1 LQQTQPSF
9 AENDDC
15 RQVNLLDRAQARS
28 SLAQSAG
35 RRRSRPD
42 RCRRQASLAM
52 TRWRPP
58 APRSTAIITREG
70 FEKLKS
76 ELDHLWHTLRP
87 EVVKA
92 LAAAAAEGDRSE
104 NAEYTYRKKQ
114 LGEIDRRVRYLSKR
128 IPALKVAE
136 GAPADRLSVFFGA
149 LIELENLASGETLRY
164 RIVGPDETDA
174 KLGWISI
181 DSPLARAVLKK
192 KLDEEF
198 EAELPGGRTRFALIG
213 VDYPDA

>member
-1 LQQTQPSF
+1 MS
-9 AENDDC
+9 
-15 RQVNLLDRAQARS
+15 
-28 SLAQSAG
+28 
-35 RRRSRPD
+35 
-42 RCRRQASLAM
+42 
-52 TRWRPP
+52 RWRPP
-58 APRSTAIITREG
+58 SPSSTAIITRAG
-70 FEKLKS
+70 FERLKA
-76 ELDHLWHTLRP
+76 ELDQLWHTLRP

-136 GAPADRLSVFFGA
+136 GAPADRDAVFFGA
-149 LIELENLASGETLRY
+149 QIELENLATGETLKY

-174 KLGWISI
+174 RLGWISV

-192 KLDEEF
+192 RVDDEF
-198 EAELPGGRTRFALIG
+198 SAALPGGETRFAVVSVTYG
-213 VDYPDA
+213 VDAGH

>member
-1 LQQTQPSF
+1 MS
-9 AENDDC
+9 
-15 RQVNLLDRAQARS
+15 
-28 SLAQSAG
+28 
-35 RRRSRPD
+35 
-42 RCRRQASLAM
+42 
-52 TRWRPP
+52 RWRPP
-58 APRSTAIITREG
+58 APRSTAIITRAG
-70 FEKLKS
+70 FEKLKA

-128 IPALKVAE
+128 IPSLKVAE
-136 GAPADRLSVFFGA
+136 GVPGDREAVFFGA
-149 LIELENLASGETLRY
+149 TITLENLASGEEVRY

-181 DSPLARAVLKK
+181 DSPMARAVLKK
-192 KLDEEF
+192 RLDDEF
-198 EAELPGGRTRFALIG
+198 EAELPGGRTRFLIAE
-213 VDYPDA
+213 VRYET